1 MRAIAAAAAA
11 SLSWDEAAF
20 RALNLAGTDAAM
32 DALMIGLSLA
42 STAYVL
48 AVLAVP
54 LWWRGHRD
62 KAFDLLVLLAVTM
75 LATEAIKF
83 ATGRPRPCSPDV
95 LPDVRTIAGFGCDAE
110 FDPAFPS
117 GHTSRA
123 FAVAAFL
130 GIHFRWRLGA
140 TATAF
145 AVFAGV
151 SRVYL
156 GVHWPSDAVGGA
168 LLGIALALVLAR
180 VARDLQGYKR
190 LRARIVGAVARVTNR
205 GGAT

>member
-1 MRAIAAAAAA
+1 MHAIAAAAAA

-48 AVLAVP
+48 AALAVP

-62 KAFDLLVLLAVTM
+62 GAFDLLVLLAVTM

-83 ATGRPRPCSPDV
+83 ATARARPCDV
-95 LPDVRTIAGFGCDAE
+95 LPGVRTIAGFGCEAA

-130 GIHFRWRLGA
+130 GIHLRWRLGA

-145 AVFAGV
+145 AVLAAV

-190 LRARIVGAVARVTNR
+190 LRARIVGAVARGTNR
-205 GGAT
+205 GRAT

>member
-1 MRAIAAAAAA
+1 MPAFAAAA

-62 KAFDLLVLLAVTM
+62 GAFDLLVLLAVTM
-75 LATEAIKF
+75 LAAEAIKF
-83 ATGRPRPCSPDV
+83 AAGRPRPCDI
-95 LPDVRTIAGFGCDAE
+95 LPDVRTIAGFGCEAE

-117 GHTSRA
+117 GHASRA

-140 TATAF
+140 TAAAF

-180 VARDLQGYKR
+180 VARDLQGYGR
-190 LRARIVGAVARVTNR
+190 LRARIVGAVARGTNR
-205 GGAT
+205 GRAT

>member
-1 MRAIAAAAAA
+1 MHAFAAAAAPD
-11 SLSWDEAAF
+11 WDEAAF
-20 RALNLAGTDAAM
+20 RALNLAGTNAAM
-32 DALMIGLSLA
+32 DALMVGLSLA
-42 STAYVL
+42 STAYL
-48 AVLAVP
+48 LSVLAVP

-62 KAFDLLVLLAVTM
+62 MAFDLLVLLAVTM

-83 ATGRPRPCSPDV
+83 ATARPRPCDV
-95 LPDVRTIAGFGCDAE
+95 LPDVRTITGFGCETA

-140 TATAF
+140 TATAL
-145 AVFAGV
+145 AGLVGV

-168 LLGIALALVLAR
+168 LLGIALALVLYH
-180 VARDLQGYKR
+180 VARNMKGYGR
-190 LRARIVGAVARVTNR
+190 LRSRVVDAVSRWTSRRA
-205 GGAT
+205 AT